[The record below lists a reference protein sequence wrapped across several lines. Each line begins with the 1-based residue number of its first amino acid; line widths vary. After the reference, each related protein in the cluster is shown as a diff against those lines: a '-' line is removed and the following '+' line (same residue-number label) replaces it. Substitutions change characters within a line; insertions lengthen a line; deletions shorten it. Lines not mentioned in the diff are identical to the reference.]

1 MHLPLI
7 IPLLLLLLHH
17 LLLLR
22 RQLLLILP
30 HHALLLSLP
39 PSTTANQCP
48 PYWNRAKL
56 LLIAP
61 SIGSLMHSPMAA
73 ACSRPRSALSHASRA
88 WKRARRP
95 SSEEI
100 REERSAW
107 RFRASDSN
115 CLLLLL
121 LLLLLDG
128 RLVMLLSQ
136 VVPLAWMRRWL
147 RVGGGRGGAAMWT
160 LGE

>member
-1 MHLPLI
+1 MPAG
-7 IPLLLLLLHH
+7 
-17 LLLLR
+17 R
-22 RQLLLILP
+22 
-30 HHALLLSLP
+30 
-39 PSTTANQCP
+39 
-48 PYWNRAKL
+48 
-56 LLIAP
+56 
-61 SIGSLMHSPMAA
+61 G
-73 ACSRPRSALSHASRA
+73 
-88 WKRARRP
+88 RARRP

-107 RFRASDSN
+107 SFRASDSN